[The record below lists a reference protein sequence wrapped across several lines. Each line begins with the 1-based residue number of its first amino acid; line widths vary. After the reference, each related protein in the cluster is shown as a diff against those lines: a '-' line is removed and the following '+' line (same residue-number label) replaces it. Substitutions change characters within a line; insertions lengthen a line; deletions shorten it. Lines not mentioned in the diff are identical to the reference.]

1 MLEDSVK
8 TGDATHIAEE
18 IINVAAKAMHSKC
31 LAVYG
36 VVNDKITSLEKA
48 LELYK
53 VPYEI
58 YIDFLAK
65 KQADEVEEQSYASIK
80 DTMLF
85 RMQLYEKIFEHTLS
99 SLDTA
104 HLERMLHL
112 LKKYSEEIKQD
123 KLVLKE

>member
-1 MLEDSVK
+1 MLEDKVK
-8 TGDATHIAEE
+8 TGDAAHIAEE
-18 IINVAAKAMHSKC
+18 IINNPATAMRSKC

-53 VPYEI
+53 VPYDA

-65 KQADEVEEQSYASIK
+65 KQAEEVEEQSYASIK

-85 RMQLYEKIFEHTLS
+85 RIRLYEKILGQTLS
-99 SLDTA
+99 SLHA
-104 HLERMLHL
+104 ARVRRMIHL
-112 LKKYSEEIKQD
+112 LNKYSEEIQED